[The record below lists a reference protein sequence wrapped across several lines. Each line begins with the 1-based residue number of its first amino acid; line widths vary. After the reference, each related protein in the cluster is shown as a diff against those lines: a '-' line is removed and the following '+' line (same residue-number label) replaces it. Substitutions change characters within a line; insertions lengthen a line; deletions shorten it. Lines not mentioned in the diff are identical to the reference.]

1 MIGELESPIKVIV
14 QQAEQEDKKT
24 EQKATGGLD
33 IEPQSEIRNH
43 RKKRKRKTENFQGK
57 VQENFPHMKDTE
69 PPDQKDP
76 QW

>member
-33 IEPQSEIRNH
+33 KEPQSKRSEIIE
-43 RKKRKRKTENFQGK
+43 RKENGR
-57 VQENFPHMKDTE
+57 
-69 PPDQKDP
+69 QKISKERYKKIFHT
-76 QW
+76 